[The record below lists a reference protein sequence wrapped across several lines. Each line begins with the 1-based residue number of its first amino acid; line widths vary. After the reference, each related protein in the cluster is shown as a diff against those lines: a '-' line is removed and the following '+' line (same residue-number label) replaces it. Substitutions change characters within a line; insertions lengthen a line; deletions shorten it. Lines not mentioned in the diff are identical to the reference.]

1 MELILLK
8 LFPKQKACAV
18 YVSIFNNTDKD
29 FIISSAS
36 SDISEKA
43 EIHGIVIEKE
53 ITKMKKMENFINT
66 IQATGFFTTRRN
78 SFNVDGFKHQ
88 LKDGSS
94 FDVRF
99 IMGDGS
105 FNEVTVMVLNKN
117 ARKFYR
123 IIWNLRESIV
133 PLLLIDDNGV
143 WLWGTLVLEN
153 QI

>member
-1 MELILLK
+1 MTNYKYIFFSLILFFCSPLK
-8 LFPKQKACAV
+8 SGEESLTFHGAYTFETFPKQKACAV

-53 ITKMKKMENFINT
+53 ITKMKKMENLL
-66 IQATGFFTTRRN
+66 IQSKQQVFLQPG
-78 SFNVDGFKHQ
+78 GIHLMLMGLKHQ

-99 IMGDGS
+99 ILDDGS
-105 FNEVTVMVLNKN
+105 FNEIKVMVLNK
-117 ARKFYR
+117 KM
-123 IIWNLRESIV
+123 RENFI
-133 PLLLIDDNGV
+133 
-143 WLWGTLVLEN
+143 E
-153 QI
+153 